1 VSTVPADDG
10 IPALADVRP
19 SDAEPLASVVQ
30 AIEEIAT
37 LPAVALRVIQ
47 VASDP
52 ESSAID
58 LKTAT
63 EADPA
68 LCVRVLRCVNSA
80 SFGLREQ
87 VEDLARAVAYLGF
100 NQIRDLAITATVGDL
115 FGKQVRSGKYERAA
129 LWTHLLAVGVASR
142 MIATRTR
149 AEGHAN
155 AFLAGLLHDLGII
168 LFEQRRPATFK
179 RVMESLDGT
188 QPLTDAERAVVGWDH
203 TELGEAVTR
212 NWRLPSAVY
221 DVARW
226 HHAPDD
232 YAGDHAAVV
241 HVVAV
246 ANLICTT
253 QDKSSV
259 GWSLVGLGKGSLE
272 VLGLGR
278 GDLRVFADDLENEL
292 AENRHLFELQ
302 SATP

>member
-10 IPALADVRP
+10 TPALADVRAA
-19 SDAEPLASVVQ
+19 DGEPLESVVK
-30 AIEEIAT
+30 AIEEIST

-52 ESSAID
+52 ESSAVD
-58 LKTAT
+58 LKTAM

-115 FGKQVRSGKYERAA
+115 FNKPVRAGNYDRAA
-129 LWTHLLAVGVASR
+129 LWTHLVAVGVAAR

-149 AEGHAN
+149 AEGHTN

-179 RVMESLDGT
+179 RVMQSLDGT
-188 QPLTDAERAVVGWDH
+188 RSLPEVERRIAGWDH
-203 TELGEAVTR
+203 TELGETVAR
-212 NWRLPSAVY
+212 NWRLPAVVC

-232 YAGDHAAVV
+232 YRGPHAAIV
-241 HVVAV
+241 HSVAV
-246 ANLICTT
+246 ANLICTV

-259 GWSLVGLGKGSLE
+259 GWNLLGLGKGSLDA
-272 VLGLGR
+272 LGVGR
-278 GDLRVFADDLENEL
+278 SDLRVFTDDLEEEL
-292 AENRHLFELQ
+292 QANRHLFELQ
-302 SATP
+302 SAAT